1 MKKIIS
7 VIIAACA
14 FLLGCNGTKTKDMR
28 FEGNW
33 TLVSFMIGKENV
45 LEKALLHLE
54 NEVTMNTVDAGEN
67 GFRTGGYSGV
77 NSFMGGAK
85 AYTDG
90 SVKIEFNASTKMA
103 GVPEAEKFEDD
114 FRSAVEKCKRIT
126 FDGNKMIIFGSDV
139 LLTFVRTE

>member
-1 MKKIIS
+1 MKKIG
-7 VIIAACA
+7 
-14 FLLGCNGTKTKDMR
+14 FLLFAFIALFSGCNGTKTKDSR

-33 TLVSFMIGKENV
+33 TLVSFTQGKENV
-45 LEKALLHLE
+45 LENSLLYLE

-103 GVPEAEKFEDD
+103 GIPEAEKFEDN
-114 FRSAVEKCKRIT
+114 FRTAVEKCKRVT
-126 FDGNKMIIFGSDV
+126 FDGDKMIIFGADV